1 MDIDE
6 SEMYE
11 GLPPIEG
18 RGIRVRNA
26 HLRLEG
32 VTVDGV
38 TEPVVL
44 EEGAELSSQ
53 EAVDQGASFFEA

>member
-1 MDIDE
+1 
-6 SEMYE
+6 
-11 GLPPIEG
+11 
-18 RGIRVRNA
+18 
-26 HLRLEG
+26 LEG